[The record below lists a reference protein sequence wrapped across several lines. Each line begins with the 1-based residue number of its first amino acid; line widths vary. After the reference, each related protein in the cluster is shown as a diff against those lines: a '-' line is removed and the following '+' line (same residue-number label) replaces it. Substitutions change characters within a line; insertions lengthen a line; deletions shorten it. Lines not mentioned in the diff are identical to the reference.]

1 MGGATLDSVIDENM
15 PYIPHFRVTLS
26 STPRGARLARLLA
39 TEQLRSWG
47 LPPDNGPLV
56 VAELAKNAT
65 THGRAPDRYFRLTM
79 LIFGDHLRIELTD
92 SRSDR
97 LPRLGEG
104 YGLQLVDALSARWG
118 TTDSFSSC
126 KTVWTE
132 LTLTTPPNIT
142 RGRRLRII
150 GPLDFLR

>member
-1 MGGATLDSVIDENM
+1 M

-47 LPPDNGPLV
+47 LPPDHGPLV
-56 VAELAKNAT
+56 VAELAKNAA

-79 LIFGDHLRIELTD
+79 LIFGENLRIELTD
-92 SRSDR
+92 SQGDA

-118 TTDSFSSC
+118 TTEALGPC

-132 LTLTTPPNIT
+132 LTLTTLPTIPP
-142 RGRRLRII
+142 RRFRVI